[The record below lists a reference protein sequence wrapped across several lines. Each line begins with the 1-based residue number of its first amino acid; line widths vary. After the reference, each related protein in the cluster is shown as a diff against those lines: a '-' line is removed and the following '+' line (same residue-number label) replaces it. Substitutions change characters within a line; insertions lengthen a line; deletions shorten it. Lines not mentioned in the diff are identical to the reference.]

1 MSRFF
6 LCCAWFAV
14 GILTGC
20 ACKCSRCRPP
30 KTPSTPVPRM
40 AVTEDA
46 LAIERKKN
54 LDSLLKAGVITEEE
68 YQKEMK

>member
-1 MSRFF
+1 M
-6 LCCAWFAV
+6 
-14 GILTGC
+14 
-20 ACKCSRCRPP
+20 
-30 KTPSTPVPRM
+30 
-40 AVTEDA
+40 TEDA